1 MVKFLFGL
9 FIISRI
15 IKMFKLLRGKDI
27 SNVDEIIEKVEHMY
41 KFSDI
46 DTSINYDTFIKN
58 FVLIAELIVTAIIL
72 ATISLFTYPLFLL
85 LVPATL
91 LIAEYYTIIEFISA
105 KTILQYLEHCKN
117 ISKWRLFFNL
127 LIELIW
133 AAMVVVLL

>member
-58 FVLIAELIVTAIIL
+58 FVLIIELIVTAIIL
-72 ATISLFTYPLFLL
+72 ATISLFTQPLFLL
-85 LVPATL
+85 LVPAVL

-133 AAMVVVLL
+133 AAMVVMLL

>member
-15 IKMFKLLRGKDI
+15 IKMFNLLKGENI
-27 SNVDEIIEKVEHMY
+27 NNVDETIEKVEHIY
-41 KFSDI
+41 KFS

-58 FVLIAELIVTAIIL
+58 SVLIIELIVTAIIL
-72 ATISLFTYPLFLL
+72 ATISLFTHPLFLL
-85 LVPATL
+85 LVPAAL
-91 LIAEYYTIIEFISA
+91 LIAEYYNIIEFISA
-105 KTILQYLEHCKN
+105 KTILQYLEHYKN

-133 AAMVVVLL
+133 AAMVVMLL

>member
-41 KFSDI
+41 KFSDM

-72 ATISLFTYPLFLL
+72 ATISLFTQPLFLL
-85 LVPATL
+85 LVPAVL

>member
-41 KFSDI
+41 KFSDM
-46 DTSINYDTFIKN
+46 DTSVNYDTFIKN

-72 ATISLFTYPLFLL
+72 ATISLFTQPLFLL
-85 LVPATL
+85 LIPAVL

>member
-46 DTSINYDTFIKN
+46 DTSVNYDTFIKN

-72 ATISLFTYPLFLL
+72 ATISLFAHPLFLL
-85 LVPATL
+85 LVPAAL

-133 AAMVVVLL
+133 AAMVVMLL

>member
-15 IKMFKLLRGKDI
+15 IKMFNLLKGENI
-27 SNVDEIIEKVEHMY
+27 SNVDETIEKVEHIY
-41 KFSDI
+41 KFS

-58 FVLIAELIVTAIIL
+58 FVLIIELIVIAIIL
-72 ATISLFTYPLFLL
+72 ATISLFIHPLFLL
-85 LVPATL
+85 LVPAAL
-91 LIAEYYTIIEFISA
+91 LIAEYYNIIEFISA

-133 AAMVVVLL
+133 AAMVVMLL

>member
-9 FIISRI
+9 FIVSRI
-15 IKMFKLLRGKDI
+15 IKIFNLLRGKDI
-27 SNVDEIIEKVEHMY
+27 GNVDEAIEKVEYVY
-41 KFSDI
+41 KFSGF
-46 DTSINYDTFIKN
+46 NYDAFAKN
-58 FVLIAELIVTAIIL
+58 FVLIAELIVIAIIL
-72 ATISLFTYPLFLL
+72 ATVNLFTHPIFLL
-85 LVPATL
+85 IVPAIL
-91 LIAEYYTIIEFISA
+91 LIFEIYTIIEFISA

>member
-41 KFSDI
+41 KFSDM
-46 DTSINYDTFIKN
+46 DTSVNYDTFIKN

-72 ATISLFTYPLFLL
+72 ATISLFTQPLFLL
-85 LVPATL
+85 LVPAVL

>member
-27 SNVDEIIEKVEHMY
+27 SNVDEVIEKVEHIY

-46 DTSINYDTFIKN
+46 DKSINYDTFIKN
-58 FVLIAELIVTAIIL
+58 FILIAELIVTAIIL
-72 ATISLFTYPLFLL
+72 ATINLFTHPLFLL
-85 LVPATL
+85 LVPAAL

-133 AAMVVVLL
+133 AAMVVMLL

>member
-46 DTSINYDTFIKN
+46 DTSVNYDTFIKN

-72 ATISLFTYPLFLL
+72 ATFSLFTHPLFLL
-85 LVPATL
+85 LVPAAL

>member
-41 KFSDI
+41 KFSDM

-72 ATISLFTYPLFLL
+72 ATISLFTQPLFLL
-85 LVPATL
+85 LVPAVL

-133 AAMVVVLL
+133 AAMVVMLL

>member
-27 SNVDEIIEKVEHMY
+27 SNVDETIEKVEHIC
-41 KFSDI
+41 KFS

-58 FVLIAELIVTAIIL
+58 SVLILELIVIAIIL
-72 ATISLFTYPLFLL
+72 ATISLFTHHLFLL
-85 LVPATL
+85 LVPAAL
-91 LIAEYYTIIEFISA
+91 LITEYYTIIEFISA

-133 AAMVVVLL
+133 AAMVGMLL